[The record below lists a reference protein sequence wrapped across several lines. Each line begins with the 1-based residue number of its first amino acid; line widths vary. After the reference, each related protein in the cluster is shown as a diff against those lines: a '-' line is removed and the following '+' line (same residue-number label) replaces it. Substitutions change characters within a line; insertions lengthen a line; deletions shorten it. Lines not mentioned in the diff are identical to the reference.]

1 VSRFSLVTLGTSL
14 PDQVALAQQTETAG
28 FGAMWASEFYDRSAT
43 IPLAAMAAATSTLG
57 LASGV
62 AYAFGRSPLVLAAE
76 ARDLDSLSG
85 GRFRLGLGTGTRRM
99 QQDWHGLC
107 GDHPAPRC
115 EELVPLL
122 RRLWRL
128 HEGPVHHEGRFYRTV
143 VVPTAESAPP
153 RRTEIPIYLA
163 GVNARMVEAAGAVA
177 DGLLGH
183 PLFTPEY
190 VAKVVR
196 PALRTGA
203 ARTERAPELPVAGTL
218 ICAVDPDRGRARR
231 AAAAQLAFY
240 LTVKTYDAI
249 ADLHGFSDQ
258 VGAIRAAWKAGDRQ
272 GMAAAVTDEMVDV
285 WALAGPADE
294 VREQYDRRWAGTYEE
309 TILYPPNFAGGADP
323 AGILETFAC

>member
-1 VSRFSLVTLGTSL
+1 LVTLGSSL
-14 PDQVALAQQTETAG
+14 TDQVALARRAEAGG

-43 IPLAAMAAATSTLG
+43 IPLAAMAAATSTIGLG
-57 LASGV
+57 SGV
-62 AYAFGRSPLVLAAE
+62 AYAFGRSPVVLAAE
-76 ARDLDSLSG
+76 ARDLDAMSG

-99 QQDWHGLC
+99 QQDWLGLS

-115 EELVPLL
+115 EELIPLL

-143 VVPTAESAPP
+143 VMPTAESTPP
-153 RRTEIPIYLA
+153 LRVDIPVYLA

-190 VAKVVR
+190 VTKVVR
-196 PALRTGA
+196 PALERGA
-203 ARTERAPELPVAGTL
+203 ARTGRAPDVSIAGTL
-218 ICAVDPDRGRARR
+218 ICAVDPDRGQARR

-249 ADLHGFSDQ
+249 AELHGFSEQ
-258 VGAIRAAWKAGDRQ
+258 VGAIRAAWKAGDHP
-272 GMAAAVTDEMVDV
+272 GMVAAVTDEMIDV

-294 VREQYDRRWAGTYEE
+294 VREHYDRRWAGTYGE
-309 TILYPPNFAGGADP
+309 TILYPPNFAGDADP
-323 AGILETFAC
+323 AGLLEAFGC